1 MPEEEAKP
9 TVATIVTNGNIFT
22 KLDAPSVPCAEEV
35 VPTMDAANAPARTSF
50 FIMDLHNK
58 FIDVI

>member
-1 MPEEEAKP
+1 VPEEEAKP
-9 TVATIVTNGNIFT
+9 TVATIATNGNMFT
-22 KLDAPSVPCAEEV
+22 KLDAPSIPCAEEV
-35 VPTMDAANAPARTSF
+35 VPTMDTADAPARTSF